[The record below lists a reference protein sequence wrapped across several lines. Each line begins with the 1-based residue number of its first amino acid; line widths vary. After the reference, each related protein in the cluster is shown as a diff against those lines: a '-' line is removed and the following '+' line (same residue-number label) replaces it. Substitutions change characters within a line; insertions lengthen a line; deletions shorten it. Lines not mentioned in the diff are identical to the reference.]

1 MIVEQERQERV
12 NRLRFELDEIE
23 KDSEKLDPVLVFLMI
38 VSGVLFVGVLYF
50 VASSIFILTRQ

>member
-23 KDSEKLDPVLVFLMI
+23 KDSEKLDPVLVFLLI
-38 VSGVLFVGVLYF
+38 TSGVLSAGVVYF